1 MNRTGHALSGIAGG
15 LWSSLLAPSPDPAAQ
30 AVWVATCAGYALAP
44 DFDHPG
50 SSAARM
56 WGPLTRW
63 PARAVNAAFGHRGRT
78 HRLVGATAATAGLV
92 WAASWHPAAH
102 ALVVAVTVGL
112 ALTAFAPW
120 LPRWAS
126 DPPTCFGLSWST
138 AGLAQHAGWPV
149 WWLPIPAALGVLTHI
164 VGDSLTTTGAPTR
177 NGRWGLRLFRTGGP
191 AEAAVCVILA
201 ALIAAY
207 PYRGVIAAHLEG
219 LTT

>member
-1 MNRTGHALSGIAGG
+1 MNRTGHALSGVAVG
-15 LWSSLLAPSPDPAAQ
+15 LWSSLAAPSPAVQ
-30 AVWVATCAGYALAP
+30 AVWVAACAGYALAP

-56 WGPLTRW
+56 WGPFTRW
-63 PARAVNAAFGHRGRT
+63 PARAVNAAFGHRGET
-78 HRLVGATAATAGLV
+78 HRLAAVAAVAALV
-92 WAASWHPAAH
+92 WVASWHPAAH

-120 LPRWAS
+120 LPRWIT
-126 DPPTCFGLSWST
+126 DPPTCFGLSWVA
-138 AGLAQHAGWPV
+138 AGLTHHAGWAA

-164 VGDSLTTTGAPTR
+164 VGDSLTKDGAPTR
-177 NGRWGLRLFRTGGP
+177 TGRWGLRLFRTGGP
-191 AEAAVCVILA
+191 AEAVVCVILA